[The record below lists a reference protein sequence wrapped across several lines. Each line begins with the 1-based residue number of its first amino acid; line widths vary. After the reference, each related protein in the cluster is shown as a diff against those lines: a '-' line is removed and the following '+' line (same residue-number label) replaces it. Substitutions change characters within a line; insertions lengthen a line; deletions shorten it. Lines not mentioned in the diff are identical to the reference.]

1 MLHLVAQPAPQESP
15 LVYSE
20 ALSRLA
26 SVRHALRL
34 VEPFAGG
41 PAPDLS
47 DDEAIA
53 AAWEGSGEARQ
64 RLFDRRSGRMVGAA
78 AAGIEAMLIQRQE
91 GREAHAAASQTLV
104 DEIRRELREVAA
116 IVLG

>member
-1 MLHLVAQPAPQESP
+1 
-15 LVYSE
+15 
-20 ALSRLA
+20 
-26 SVRHALRL
+26 
-34 VEPFAGG
+34 
-41 PAPDLS
+41 
-47 DDEAIA
+47 
-53 AAWEGSGEARQ
+53 
-64 RLFDRRSGRMVGAA
+64 MVGAA